1 MEEAKKIGKAL
12 CMYSGGLDSQLAICV
27 LKEQGIEATAL
38 IYTSPFFGDPSEAK
52 KSAEALGV
60 PVMLVDFTDDLVE
73 LIKAPKHGFGSC
85 MNPCIDCHAR
95 MMTRAGEIMEEQ
107 GFDFVATGE
116 VMGQRPMSQQKHALI
131 EVQKTSGIGDR
142 VLRPLSAKFLEPTAP
157 ERDGIVDR
165 ERLLALEGRNRKPQ
179 IELAKK
185 YGIKKYPSPAGGCK
199 LTEPQYSARLRNLMN
214 NEGLDDK
221 RLIRL
226 LNHGRVFRL
235 PGGTLAFA
243 GRNKS
248 DNEAIRAGLRGPDI
262 LFRSFT
268 VVGPSVLCVAPK
280 CEEDIILAQQ
290 ICAAYAD
297 HKGAEE
303 VGVRCFKPARKPE
316 DLKIRVVEREQLI
329 PYMI

>member
-1 MEEAKKIGKAL
+1 MDSPKKQGKAL

-38 IYTSPFFGDPSEAK
+38 IFTSPFFGDPKDAK
-52 KSAEALGV
+52 QSAEALGV

-95 MMTRAGEIMEEQ
+95 MMTRAGEIMDEQ

-157 ERDGIVDR
+157 EKEGIVDR
-165 ERLLALEGRNRKPQ
+165 DKLLALEGRNRKPQ

-185 YGIKKYPSPAGGCK
+185 YGIKNYPSPAGGCK
-199 LTEPQYSARLRNLMN
+199 LTEPQYSARLRNIMN

-221 RLIRL
+221 RLIKL
-226 LNHGRVFRL
+226 LNYGRVFRL
-235 PGGTLAFA
+235 PGGTLVFA

-248 DNEAIRAGLRGPDI
+248 DNEAIRAGLRGADI
-262 LFRSFT
+262 LFRSFS

-280 CEEDIILAQQ
+280 CDEDVALAQK

-297 HKGAEE
+297 HKGVAV
-303 VGVRCFKPARKPE
+303 VGVRCFRPARKPE
-316 DLKIRVVEREQLI
+316 DLQIAVVDREQLI